1 MIGAST
7 WNPEPEL
14 LNTQQHKKSAID
26 RKLVAAKHNYRFCL
40 RRRTNEMHMLACRG
54 KYYSIVV
61 KQGNTGPDLSGIT
74 T

>member
-40 RRRTNEMHMLACRG
+40 RRRTNEMHMLACG